1 MGKAI
6 NITGHVIM
14 NTDVYSVSKKLLLY
28 GTNYKHIMRHK
39 IHPNGGDKMYKGVV
53 G

>member
-6 NITGHVIM
+6 NITGHVSM

-28 GTNYKHIMRHK
+28 GTKHIIRHK
-39 IHPNGGDKMYKGVV
+39 IYSNGGDS
-53 G
+53 